1 MKTRTLFI
9 AILVLFSMG
18 LSAQK
23 KGTSVEVLYFKAQL
37 ACCQARS
44 CSVLESD
51 VQKVVETHFKDKNV
65 KFKEVK
71 LRDPESAE
79 LVKAHNARSQ
89 TVVLVATRKKKS
101 QSVDITDLVAQYNRN
116 KDFATFE
123 KELCAKISALL

>member
-1 MKTRTLFI
+1 MKTRTFLI
-9 AILVLFSMG
+9 AMLVFVSLG
-18 LSAQK
+18 LTAQK

-44 CSVLESD
+44 CSALEAD
-51 VQKVVETHFKDKNV
+51 VQKVVETNFKDKNV

-71 LRDPESAE
+71 LRDPQTAD

-101 QSVDITDLVAQYNRN
+101 QSVDITELVAQYNRN